1 MKNKQKHTT
10 LSQLRK
16 NLELGEIYTID
27 TQLQA
32 LQWQSDGVKPGL
44 YNDYKMH
51 MIIICMSGIYVE
63 IITCC

>member
-16 NLELGEIYTID
+16 NLELGEIDTLD

-32 LQWQSDGVKPGL
+32 LQWQSDGVKPDL
-44 YNDYKMH
+44 
-51 MIIICMSGIYVE
+51 
-63 IITCC
+63 